1 MLPLLSFHLLS
12 LSLQTPPF
20 SSPYSALFSP
30 WHCLKPFYFC
40 VCLLYALFYIRIV
53 SSQKVTL
60 ISGLGEA
67 EGKREELQVSD
78 SLPHFPKNQI
88 SPFWGFA
95 HPLGDLCFHRAVSRG
110 VVSAPVHPNPLGCCL
125 NMQIPRTKPKSH

>member
-12 LSLQTPPF
+12 LSPQTPPF
-20 SSPYSALFSP
+20 PSPYSALVSP
-30 WHCLKPFYFC
+30 WHCLKPLYFC

-67 EGKREELQVSD
+67 EGKRVELQVSD

-88 SPFWGFA
+88 SPFLGFA
-95 HPLGDLCFHRAVSRG
+95 HPLGDLCFHRAVSSS

-125 NMQIPRTKPKSH
+125 NMQIPRAKPKSH